1 MALLSKRSYAYSKM
15 EREDPEEAKHRLA
28 QFLIYKALEK
38 ADPRTRQSCFRV
50 RVSKLKIKMGRRL
63 KRLRK
68 TMLLTM
74 SAAKRGLIYEQ
85 VSSRFKRLVRGGQ
98 TIVIDQ
104 LQKLPLTVALR
115 LRQQTN

>member
-1 MALLSKRSYAYSKM
+1 MALLSRRSYAYSKM

-74 SAAKRGLIYEQ
+74 SAAKRGLYKQ

-98 TIVIDQ
+98 TMVIG
-104 LQKLPLTVALR
+104 
-115 LRQQTN
+115 